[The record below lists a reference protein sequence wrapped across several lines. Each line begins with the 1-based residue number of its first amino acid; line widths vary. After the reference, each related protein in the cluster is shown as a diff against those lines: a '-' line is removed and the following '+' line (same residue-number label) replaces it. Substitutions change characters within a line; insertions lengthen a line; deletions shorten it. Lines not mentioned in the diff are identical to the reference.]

1 MLLKVRLKNFKSF
14 KNLTTIDFNATNY
27 KILRDTNVY
36 NDEILKGS
44 IFVGGNATGKTNIIT
59 ALRLL
64 LEMLF
69 SDQIVDIE
77 SNRCVFSNEYMIEL
91 GYDFYIENN
100 YIKYDISYDVKER
113 ILIEKLYL
121 NDEIILDRI
130 GRNAKSEITQT
141 KVYTDLDN
149 EILML
154 RTIYF
159 NTKFIDYEILK
170 KWFEFLSNS
179 VYLDASLRRI
189 ASNDK
194 KLNLDKYLENNGTD
208 EINNFFKEYE
218 FNQKIEYANESR
230 GNFITLKIG
239 DDSLKEVFF
248 KRSGIE
254 EPIPFEWESL
264 GNRNLVSMLPSFFK
278 VVKNGGMLIID
289 EFSSAFHNE
298 LERLLIR
305 YFMKKSKN
313 SQLFIVSHSTNL
325 LSNSIFRPDQEYAVD
340 FTNEGSIVNRFSN
353 DRPREAQNIEKMYNS
368 GCFGGKPNYKPEYM
382 E

>member
-130 GRNAKSEITQT
+130 GSNAKSEITQT

-194 KLNLDKYLENNGTD
+194 KLNLDKYLENNGTY

-264 GNRNLVSMLPSFFK
+264 GNRNLISMLPSFFK

-289 EFSSAFHNE
+289 EYSSACHNE